1 MAYVFGD
8 ELVIDAEPDWVWD
21 VWTDLASFPRWDPRE
36 ERTEPRGPFAVGT
49 TVWSKQ
55 RGNPGGE
62 SIITAIEPHRRW
74 TAESPLPGGRLV
86 IDHLLEPAGAGR
98 VKVAKRYE
106 VHGPL
111 VVLFRLYC
119 GPRVRRALP
128 ETFRALQRESAQR
141 ATGGSSPGDRL
152 R

>member
-8 ELVIDAEPDWVWD
+8 ELVVDGDLDQIWD

-62 SIITAIEPHRRW
+62 STITGIEPRRRW

-86 IDHLLEPAGAGR
+86 IEHVVEPVGPGR
-98 VKVAKRYE
+98 VKVAKHYE
-106 VHGPL
+106 AHGPL
-111 VVLFRLYC
+111 VALFRLYY

-128 ETFRALQRESAQR
+128 ETFRALQREAARR
-141 ATGGSSPGDRL
+141 AGGGSPADDRNP
-152 R
+152 